1 MFGIISSPHTKTIHL
16 NPAIRWRRRWPANC
30 EVRVYLTPHWNASER
45 KKTFNRWLAFNIHF
59 PWKLIFS
66 QKFCWCFGLYQLLAV
81 IVEFKKKYF
90 TPWVPIHENQV
101 QQRVQL
107 GLFFFSYHRPS
118 LLSLSRPAKCKR
130 ATGCQRTC
138 CWAAKLFW
146 RGATLFGASCP
157 NVRPFPPRWFSRSQ
171 KWCKLARGKCY
182 SPGCSIASE
191 FHALEMYKILS
202 HCCYSHHISLPGS
215 SWNPIRWS
223 VWNGCCSCMS
233 TNWAVFLLMRW
244 WDASYTRGKS
254 CRKSKCAY
262 AGVKWI
268 KWHYHV
274 DSIR

>member
-1 MFGIISSPHTKTIHL
+1 MSTH
-16 NPAIRWRRRWPANC
+16 
-30 EVRVYLTPHWNASER
+30 
-45 KKTFNRWLAFNIHF
+45 
-59 PWKLIFS
+59 PWKPSSAI
-66 QKFCWCFGLYQLLAV
+66 
-81 IVEFKKKYF
+81 
-90 TPWVPIHENQV
+90 
-101 QQRVQL
+101 

-157 NVRPFPPRWFSRSQ
+157 NVRPFPPGWFSRSQ

-202 HCCYSHHISLPGS
+202 DCCYSHHISLPGS